1 MEAVQGG
8 PHHALPARADL
19 FEQLVLVERG
29 ARVKIVQPDRFGGG
43 HESVGSIKGH
53 GSLSTRQL
61 LGRSAWRRLAK
72 LATLNGCP
80 SWRENTSV
88 GWISVRLSGRVFLQV
103 IKGC

>member
-43 HESVGSIKGH
+43 HDQLDPSKVMALSQLGSCWEG
-53 GSLSTRQL
+53 L
-61 LGRSAWRRLAK
+61 LGEDW
-72 LATLNGCP
+72 P
-80 SWRENTSV
+80 SWQRST
-88 GWISVRLSGRVFLQV
+88 GALPGGRILRLDGYRCGSRA
-103 IKGC
+103 GCSCR